1 MKTAAVILAAGKGSR
16 MQADIPKQY
25 LTVNGKPLIYYALRT
40 FQDSFVDE
48 IILVVSPGDIAYCRS
63 EIIQKYGFCKVTHIV
78 EGGSQRYHSVC
89 NGLQAVNPETEYVF
103 IHDGA
108 RPCVSDDILQRVYEE
123 VIHYKACVVGMPVK
137 DTIKIAD
144 AEGFA
149 VQTPDRSSVWMIQTP
164 QVFQYAM
171 IRELYDRLIL
181 QENSLLR
188 QGINITDDAMVVET
202 FSDIRIRLVEGSYTN
217 IKVTTPEGI
226 AMAENFLSQ
235 ESACRADLKEKR

>member
-16 MQADIPKQY
+16 MQSDIPKQY
-25 LTVNGKPLIYYALRT
+25 LTVSGRPLIYYALRT
-40 FQDSFVDE
+40 FQNSFIDE
-48 IILVVSPGDIAYCRS
+48 IILVVSPGDIAYCRG
-63 EIIQKYGFCKVTHIV
+63 EIVEKYGFDKVVQIV
-78 EGGSQRYHSVC
+78 EGGDQRYHSVC
-89 NGLQAVNPETEYVF
+89 NGLHAVNPETEYVF

-123 VIHYKACVVGMPVK
+123 VLQHKACVVGMPVK
-137 DTIKIAD
+137 DTIKITD

-171 IRELYDRLIL
+171 IKELYDRLIL

-188 QGINITDDAMVVET
+188 QGVNITDDAMVVET

-217 IKVTTPEGI
+217 IKVTTPEDI
-226 AMAENFLSQ
+226 ALAENFLSQ
-235 ESACRADLKEKR
+235 KSVCRADLKEKR

>member
-16 MQADIPKQY
+16 MQSDIPKQY
-25 LTVNGKPLIYYALRT
+25 LTVSGRPLIYYALRT
-40 FQDSFVDE
+40 FQNSFIDE
-48 IILVVSPGDIAYCRS
+48 IILVVSPGDIAYCRG
-63 EIIQKYGFCKVTHIV
+63 EIVEKYGFDKVVQIV
-78 EGGSQRYHSVC
+78 EGGDQRYHSVC
-89 NGLQAVNPETEYVF
+89 NGLHAVNPETEYVF

-123 VIHYKACVVGMPVK
+123 VLQHKACVVGMPVK
-137 DTIKIAD
+137 DTIKITD

-171 IRELYDRLIL
+171 IKELYDRLIL

-188 QGINITDDAMVVET
+188 QGVNITDDAMVVET

-217 IKVTTPEGI
+217 IKVTTPEDI
-226 AMAENFLSQ
+226 ALAENFLSQ
-235 ESACRADLKEKR
+235 KSACRADLKEKR

>member
-123 VIHYKACVVGMPVK
+123 VLQYKACVVGMPVK

-164 QVFQYAM
+164 QVFQYVM
-171 IRELYDRLIL
+171 IKELYDRLIV
-181 QENSLLR
+181 QENTLLR
-188 QGINITDDAMVVET
+188 QGVNITDDAMVVET
-202 FSDIRIRLVEGSYTN
+202 FSDIKIRLVEGSYTN
-217 IKVTTPEGI
+217 IKVTTPEDI
-226 AMAENFLSQ
+226 ALAENFLSR
-235 ESACRADLKEKR
+235 ESAHRADVEEKR

>member
-40 FQDSFVDE
+40 FQDRFVDE
-48 IILVVSPGDIAYCRS
+48 IILVVSPGDITYCRS
-63 EIIQKYGFCKVTHIV
+63 EIIEKYGFCKVTHIV

-89 NGLQAVNPETEYVF
+89 NGLHAVNPETEYVF

-123 VIHYKACVVGMPVK
+123 VLQYKACVVGMPVK

-164 QVFQYAM
+164 QVFQYVM
-171 IRELYDRLIL
+171 IKELYDRLIV
-181 QENSLLR
+181 QENTLLR
-188 QGINITDDAMVVET
+188 QGVNITDDAMVVET
-202 FSDIRIRLVEGSYTN
+202 FSDIKIRLVEGSYTN
-217 IKVTTPEGI
+217 IKVTTPEDI
-226 AMAENFLSQ
+226 ALAENFLSR
-235 ESACRADLKEKR
+235 ESAHRADVEEKR

>member
-48 IILVVSPGDIAYCRS
+48 IILVVSPGDITYCRS
-63 EIIQKYGFCKVTHIV
+63 EIIEKYGFCKVTHIV

-89 NGLQAVNPETEYVF
+89 NGLHAVNPETEYVF

-123 VIHYKACVVGMPVK
+123 VLQYKACVVGMPVK

-164 QVFQYAM
+164 QVFQYVM
-171 IRELYDRLIL
+171 IKELYDRLIV
-181 QENSLLR
+181 QENTLLR
-188 QGINITDDAMVVET
+188 QGVNITDDAMVVET
-202 FSDIRIRLVEGSYTN
+202 FSDIKIRLVEGSYTN
-217 IKVTTPEGI
+217 IKVTTPEDI
-226 AMAENFLSQ
+226 ALAENFLSR
-235 ESACRADLKEKR
+235 ESAHRADVEEKR

>member
-16 MQADIPKQY
+16 MQSDIPKQY
-25 LTVNGKPLIYYALRT
+25 LTVSGRPLIYYALRT
-40 FQDSFVDE
+40 FQNSFIDE
-48 IILVVSPGDIAYCRS
+48 IILVASPGDIAYCRG
-63 EIIQKYGFCKVTHIV
+63 EIVEKYGFDKVVQIV
-78 EGGSQRYHSVC
+78 EGGDQRYHSVC
-89 NGLQAVNPETEYVF
+89 NGLHAVNPETEYVF

-181 QENSLLR
+181 QENALLR
-188 QGINITDDAMVVET
+188 QGVNITDDAMVVET
-202 FSDIRIRLVEGSYTN
+202 FSDIKIRLVKGSYTN
-217 IKVTTPEGI
+217 IKITTPEDI
-226 AMAENFLSQ
+226 ILAENFLIQ
-235 ESACRADLKEKR
+235 ESARRAGLKEKK

>member
-40 FQDSFVDE
+40 FQNSFIDE
-48 IILVVSPGDIAYCRS
+48 IILVVSPGDITYCRS
-63 EIIQKYGFCKVTHIV
+63 EIIEKYGFCKVTHIV

-89 NGLQAVNPETEYVF
+89 NGLHAVNPETEYVF

-171 IRELYDRLIL
+171 IKELYDRLIL

-188 QGINITDDAMVVET
+188 QGVNITDDAMVVET

-217 IKVTTPEGI
+217 IKVTTPEDI
-226 AMAENFLSQ
+226 ALAENFLSQ
-235 ESACRADLKEKR
+235 KSVCRADLKEKR